1 MQRGY
6 GGGGMGF
13 GPPVTPQVIK
23 TLMIVTAGVFVVQ
36 ELNLLGPALEMR
48 FAASPALFWYD
59 LNLWQPLT
67 YMFLHGGLF
76 HLAMNM
82 FMLWM
87 FGSQVAL
94 AWGEER
100 FLRYYLLCGVGAGVI
115 IVTAPMV
122 LSLLGFERNLAIPTV
137 GASGAIYGV
146 ILAFSLTWPDRTI
159 VLLFPPIPFKA
170 IWLIPI
176 LFFMNLYFD
185 RGNTSHIGHLGGVVI
200 GYLLIQGSGSGSGGG
215 FDIDVLK
222 HKWRRFRMR
231 RRLRAVQSEERRERD
246 RFRNLH

>member
-23 TLMIVTAGVFVVQ
+23 TLMIATAAVFVVQ
-36 ELNLLGPALEMR
+36 ELQILSPLLEAR
-48 FAASPALFWYD
+48 FAAVPMLFWYE

-76 HLAMNM
+76 HIAMNM

-87 FGSQVAL
+87 FGSQL
-94 AWGEER
+94 AMVWGEDR

-115 IVTAPMV
+115 IVTVPM
-122 LSLLGFERNLAIPTV
+122 LLNLLGFDSNLAIPTI

-176 LFFMNLYFD
+176 LFLMNLYFD
-185 RGNTSHIGHLGGVVI
+185 RGNTSHIGHLGGVVV
-200 GYLLIQGSGSGSGGG
+200 GYLLIQGSGDGGG
-215 FDIDVLK
+215 FNIDQLK

-231 RRLRAVQSEERRERD
+231 RRLRAVQMEERRDRD

>member
-23 TLMIVTAGVFVVQ
+23 TLMIATAAAFVVQ
-36 ELNLLGPALEMR
+36 ELNLLGPTLEFR
-48 FAASPALFWYD
+48 FAAVPELFWFD
-59 LNLWQPLT
+59 QHLWQPFT

-87 FGSQVAL
+87 FGSQLAM

-100 FLRYYLLCGVGAGVI
+100 FLRYYLLCGVGAGMI
-115 IVTAPMV
+115 IVTYPVV
-122 LSLLGFERNLAIPTV
+122 LKLFGGSPNLAIPTI

-185 RGNTSHIGHLGGVVI
+185 RGNVSHIGHLGGVVI
-200 GYLLIQGSGSGSGGG
+200 GYLLIQGSGDGGG
-215 FDIDVLK
+215 FNFDVLK

-231 RRLRAVQSEERRERD
+231 RRLRAVQMEERRDRD

>member
-1 MQRGY
+1 
-6 GGGGMGF
+6 MGF

-23 TLMIVTAGVFVVQ
+23 TLMIATAAAFLVQ
-36 ELNLLGPALEMR
+36 ELNLLGSALETR
-48 FAASPALFWYD
+48 LAAVPALFWYD

-67 YMFLHGGLF
+67 YMFLHGGLM

-87 FGSQVAL
+87 FGSQLAM
-94 AWGEER
+94 AWGEDR

-115 IVTAPMV
+115 IVTYPMV
-122 LSLLGFERNLAIPTV
+122 LSMLGFGSNLAIPTI

-146 ILAFSLTWPDRTI
+146 ILGFSLTWPDRTI

-176 LFFMNLYFD
+176 LFFMTLYFD
-185 RGNTSHIGHLGGVVI
+185 RGNTSHIGHLGGVLI
-200 GYLLIQGSGSGSGGG
+200 GYLLIQGSGDGGG
-215 FDIDVLK
+215 FSLDTLK
-222 HKWRRFRMR
+222 HKWRRLRMR

>member
-13 GPPVTPQVIK
+13 GPPVTPKVIK
-23 TLMIVTAGVFVVQ
+23 TLLIANVAVFLVQ
-36 ELNLLGPALEMR
+36 ELQILGALEAR
-48 FAASPALFWYD
+48 FAATPLLFWKAHYI
-59 LNLWQPLT
+59 WQPFT
-67 YMFLHGGLF
+67 YMFMHGGLF
-76 HLAMNM
+76 HIAMNM

-87 FGSQVAL
+87 FGSQLAM

-100 FLRYYLLCGVGAGVI
+100 FLRFYLICGVGAGLI
-115 IVTAPMV
+115 IVSYPYLM
-122 LSLLGFERNLAIPTV
+122 SFLGFERNLAIPTV

-159 VLLFPPIPFKA
+159 VLLFPPIPFRA

-176 LFFMNLYFD
+176 MFFMNVYFD
-185 RGNTSHIGHLGGVVI
+185 RGSTSHVGHLGGVIV
-200 GYLLIQGSGSGSGGG
+200 GYMLLQGDGGSGGAG
-215 FDIDVLK
+215 IDLNALK
-222 HKWRRFRMR
+222 HKWRRFKMR
-231 RRLRAVQSEERRERD
+231 RRLRAVQNDERRERD